1 MIAVF
6 GARIILSTKK
16 CWALFRIYRDLTPQ
30 NQVVIITI
38 FRVPCILRL
47 EDSVKVN
54 IYNFHNK
61 TLSKIFLQIDAGITL
76 DLEMQILRVIRY
88 ESSFARTL
96 PE

>member
-16 CWALFRIYRDLTPQ
+16 CWALFRIYRDLTPE
-30 NQVVIITI
+30 NLVIITI

-61 TLSKIFLQIDAGITL
+61 TLSKIFLQIDARNTL
-76 DLEMQILRVIRY
+76 DLELQILRVIP
-88 ESSFARTL
+88 TL
-96 PE
+96 RV